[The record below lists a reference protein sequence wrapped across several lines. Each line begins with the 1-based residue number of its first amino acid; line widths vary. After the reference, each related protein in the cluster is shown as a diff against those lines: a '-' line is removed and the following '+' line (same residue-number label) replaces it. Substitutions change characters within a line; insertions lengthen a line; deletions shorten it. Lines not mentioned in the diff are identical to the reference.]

1 MRDDPSSCRRHDC
14 HFCCIDSKMTL
25 TEADVSVLES
35 AGYSDFVRLNSR
47 GDLELKNRGGRC
59 VFLIEGG
66 CGVYEL
72 RPEGCR
78 LFPLILD
85 MRSNRVVRDEYCPHW
100 RDFPIDANR
109 AERLR
114 QSVEIETAEAERR
127 RRNSG

>member
-1 MRDDPSSCRRHDC
+1 MDSNPCRLHDC

-47 GDLELKNRGGRC
+47 GDLELKNRCGRC
-59 VFLIEGG
+59 VFLTEGG

-85 MRSNRVVRDEYCPHW
+85 MPSNRVVRDEYCPHW
-100 RDFPIDANR
+100 RDFPIDVIR